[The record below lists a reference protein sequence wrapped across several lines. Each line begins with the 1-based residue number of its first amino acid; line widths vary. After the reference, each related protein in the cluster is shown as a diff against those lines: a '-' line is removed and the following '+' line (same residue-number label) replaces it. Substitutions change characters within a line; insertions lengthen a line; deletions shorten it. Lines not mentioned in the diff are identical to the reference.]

1 MKRIILLS
9 FVSMLLSV
17 GTTMAEG
24 ISSAREL
31 VAFATAANAGEDI
44 TPWAD
49 REGVISLTADID
61 MAKVKD
67 FVPIAV
73 FDGIFDGGCHTISNW
88 KTTAGL
94 FHIVSEKAVV
104 RNLTIDA
111 SCSMKC
117 TDNGE
122 EEFYAGFIADVNH
135 GTLEGCINRGQ
146 ISHRSGKSLMSNY
159 VGGICGMN
167 KYIVINC
174 DNYGN
179 VSSSGNFGGNL
190 DNRSAGIY
198 LGGVVGGSPTR
209 PLSCAFIGYCDNHGT
224 ITYSGAFPNNYI
236 GGIAGS
242 HTYVKVKFCTNR
254 GNVTVAAK
262 SISESD
268 VPQGLQVGGICGLT
282 KGDIVCSDNF
292 GEIIARFEKK
302 GFKLVGLKMMVPPME
317 LLEQHYAEHKGKPF
331 FPSLISYI
339 TSGPVMAMV
348 LEGENAV
355 SVCRGMMGKTNPAE
369 SAPGTIRGDYAM
381 VTGMNIIH
389 GSDSVESAKREIS
402 IFFKP
407 EELVSYDRTADK
419 WIYE

>member
-31 VAFATAANAGEDI
+31 VAFAIAANAGEDI

-242 HTYVKVKFCTNR
+242 HTCLLYTSD
-254 GNVTVAAK
+254 AA
-262 SISESD
+262 D
-268 VPQGLQVGGICGLT
+268 
-282 KGDIVCSDNF
+282 D
-292 GEIIARFEKK
+292 
-302 GFKLVGLKMMVPPME
+302 
-317 LLEQHYAEHKGKPF
+317 
-331 FPSLISYI
+331 
-339 TSGPVMAMV
+339 
-348 LEGENAV
+348 
-355 SVCRGMMGKTNPAE
+355 
-369 SAPGTIRGDYAM
+369 
-381 VTGMNIIH
+381 
-389 GSDSVESAKREIS
+389 
-402 IFFKP
+402 
-407 EELVSYDRTADK
+407 
-419 WIYE
+419 

>member
-31 VAFATAANAGEDI
+31 VAFAIAANAGEDI

-282 KGDIVCSDNF
+282 KGDIV
-292 GEIIARFEKK
+292 
-302 GFKLVGLKMMVPPME
+302 
-317 LLEQHYAEHKGKPF
+317 
-331 FPSLISYI
+331 
-339 TSGPVMAMV
+339 
-348 LEGENAV
+348 
-355 SVCRGMMGKTNPAE
+355 
-369 SAPGTIRGDYAM
+369 
-381 VTGMNIIH
+381 
-389 GSDSVESAKREIS
+389 
-402 IFFKP
+402 
-407 EELVSYDRTADK
+407 
-419 WIYE
+419 

>member
-167 KYIVINC
+167 KLE
-174 DNYGN
+174 
-179 VSSSGNFGGNL
+179 FNL
-190 DNRSAGIY
+190 
-198 LGGVVGGSPTR
+198 
-209 PLSCAFIGYCDNHGT
+209 
-224 ITYSGAFPNNYI
+224 
-236 GGIAGS
+236 
-242 HTYVKVKFCTNR
+242 
-254 GNVTVAAK
+254 
-262 SISESD
+262 
-268 VPQGLQVGGICGLT
+268 
-282 KGDIVCSDNF
+282 
-292 GEIIARFEKK
+292 
-302 GFKLVGLKMMVPPME
+302 
-317 LLEQHYAEHKGKPF
+317 
-331 FPSLISYI
+331 
-339 TSGPVMAMV
+339 
-348 LEGENAV
+348 
-355 SVCRGMMGKTNPAE
+355 
-369 SAPGTIRGDYAM
+369 
-381 VTGMNIIH
+381 
-389 GSDSVESAKREIS
+389 
-402 IFFKP
+402 
-407 EELVSYDRTADK
+407 
-419 WIYE
+419 